1 MVPTTHLLAFTITA
15 LVLIAIPG
23 PSVLFTV
30 SRAIAL
36 GRVAGVATVAGNTVG
51 AFTQVVA
58 VAFGLGPLVERSVAL
73 FTVLKLAGAAYLVY
87 LGVQAIRHRR
97 SLAEA
102 LGAEVE
108 RKTAV
113 RLVIDG
119 FTVGV
124 TNPKVIVFFAAM
136 LPQFVDRHAGDVPM
150 QIIMLGAIFAGI
162 ALISD
167 SAWALAAGTA
177 RAWLA
182 SSPRRLALIGGAG
195 GLAMIGIGTRLALAG
210 RPTKPPTGRTTPRSD
225 RRPSGAGRGLG
236 VDAAVGAGEGL
247 AGAAPAKLDELGRD
261 RDRGLLRG
269 PRAQVKPDRRAQPG
283 RARPRSGRW
292 RAAVRADRCA
302 SGASPSRRHS
312 PPGCAAPPRAPA
324 RRTSGRG

>member
-1 MVPTTHLLAFTITA
+1 MVPTAHLLAFTITA

-30 SRAIAL
+30 SRAISL

-58 VAFGLGPLVERSVAL
+58 VAFGLGPLVERSVTL
-73 FTVLKLAGAAYLVY
+73 FTVLKLAGAGYLVY

-108 RKTAV
+108 RKTAA
-113 RLVIDG
+113 RLVVDG

-136 LPQFVDRHAGDVPM
+136 LPQFVDRSAGDVPM
-150 QIIMLGAIFAGI
+150 QIIVLGAIFAGI

-167 SAWALAAGTA
+167 STWALAAGTA
-177 RAWLA
+177 RNWLA
-182 SSPRRLALIGGAG
+182 GSPRRLALIGGAG
-195 GLAMIGIGTRLALAG
+195 GLAMIGIGTRLAFSG
-210 RPTKPPTGRTTPRSD
+210 RPD
-225 RRPSGAGRGLG
+225 
-236 VDAAVGAGEGL
+236 
-247 AGAAPAKLDELGRD
+247 
-261 RDRGLLRG
+261 
-269 PRAQVKPDRRAQPG
+269 
-283 RARPRSGRW
+283 
-292 RAAVRADRCA
+292 
-302 SGASPSRRHS
+302 
-312 PPGCAAPPRAPA
+312 
-324 RRTSGRG
+324 

>member
-30 SRAIAL
+30 SRAIVL

-58 VAFGLGPLVERSVAL
+58 VAFGIGPLVERSVAL
-73 FTVLKLAGAAYLVY
+73 FTVLKLAGACYLMY

-108 RKTAV
+108 RKTAARIV
-113 RLVIDG
+113 VDG

-136 LPQFVDRHAGDVPM
+136 LPQFVDRQAGDVPD
-150 QIIMLGAIFAGI
+150 A
-162 ALISD
+162 D
-167 SAWALAAGTA
+167 HHA
-177 RAWLA
+177 RRHL
-182 SSPRRLALIGGAG
+182 RRDRADQRQRLGAG
-195 GLAMIGIGTRLALAG
+195 GGNGPRVAG
-210 RPTKPPTGRTTPRSD
+210 Q
-225 RRPSGAGRGLG
+225 L
-236 VDAAVGAGEGL
+236 
-247 AGAAPAKLDELGRD
+247 APAAG
-261 RDRGLLRG
+261 
-269 PRAQVKPDRRAQPG
+269 
-283 RARPRSGRW
+283 
-292 RAAVRADRCA
+292 
-302 SGASPSRRHS
+302 
-312 PPGCAAPPRAPA
+312 PA
-324 RRTSGRG
+324 RRHRRPRHDRHRHPAGPHPAGRTSPD

>member
-30 SRAIAL
+30 SRAISL

-73 FTVLKLAGAAYLVY
+73 FTVLKLAGACYLVY

-113 RLVIDG
+113 RLVVDG

-124 TNPKVIVFFAAM
+124 TNPKVIVFFAAI
-136 LPQFVDRHAGDVPM
+136 LPQFVDRQAGDVPI

-182 SSPRRLALIGGAG
+182 SSPRRLALIGGVG
-195 GLAMIGIGTRLALAG
+195 GLAMIGIGTRLAFAG
-210 RPTKPPTGRTTPRSD
+210 RPD
-225 RRPSGAGRGLG
+225 
-236 VDAAVGAGEGL
+236 
-247 AGAAPAKLDELGRD
+247 
-261 RDRGLLRG
+261 
-269 PRAQVKPDRRAQPG
+269 
-283 RARPRSGRW
+283 
-292 RAAVRADRCA
+292 
-302 SGASPSRRHS
+302 
-312 PPGCAAPPRAPA
+312 
-324 RRTSGRG
+324 

>member
-30 SRAIAL
+30 SRAISL

-73 FTVLKLAGAAYLVY
+73 FTVLKLAGACYLIY

-108 RKTAV
+108 RKTAA
-113 RLVIDG
+113 RLVVDG

-136 LPQFVDRHAGDVPM
+136 LPQFVDRQAGDVPM

-167 SAWALAAGTA
+167 SGWALAAGTA

-195 GLAMIGIGTRLALAG
+195 GLAMIGIGTRLALSG
-210 RPTKPPTGRTTPRSD
+210 RPD
-225 RRPSGAGRGLG
+225 
-236 VDAAVGAGEGL
+236 
-247 AGAAPAKLDELGRD
+247 
-261 RDRGLLRG
+261 
-269 PRAQVKPDRRAQPG
+269 
-283 RARPRSGRW
+283 
-292 RAAVRADRCA
+292 
-302 SGASPSRRHS
+302 
-312 PPGCAAPPRAPA
+312 
-324 RRTSGRG
+324 